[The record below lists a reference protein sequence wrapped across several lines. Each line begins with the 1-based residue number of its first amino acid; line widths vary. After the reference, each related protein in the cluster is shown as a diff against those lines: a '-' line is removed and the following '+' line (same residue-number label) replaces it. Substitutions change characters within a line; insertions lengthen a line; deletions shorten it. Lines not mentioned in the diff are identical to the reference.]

1 MGVLGVSMARVGRN
15 LVRRTHRPPVRALL
29 VLSAAVL
36 GIAIWLTAPAL
47 SVTPYAPA
55 PVDFELGDRLPA
67 DPAAVARVARRAA
80 AVRSRV
86 ISTPKRFNLVGFKW
100 RGARSADL
108 RARVRLAGKRWSR
121 WVTVPVDADHQPDRG
136 SKERNRGWTTSDPV
150 WAGEANQ
157 VQYAVAATRPVR
169 DLRLHFVNSNGTAT
183 TLDRMRSGLRR
194 AVNSAV
200 SSIGSLFG
208 ADASAQGASQPAI
221 VTRDGWGAK
230 ACPPR
235 ATPTYG
241 EVKLAFVH
249 HTVTANDYT
258 PDQSAAM
265 VLGICRYHRNS
276 NGWNDI
282 GYDFLVDKYGQ
293 IFEGRAGGID
303 RAVIGAQA
311 QGYNT
316 QSTGISNL
324 GTFSTTGQTDAGL
337 AALAHLLSWK
347 LAIHGVAPQS
357 KVTVTSAGGATNRYP
372 AGRLVT
378 FDAIA
383 GHRDADKTA
392 CPGDGLYGQ
401 LPQLRGMVSADTR
414 PPSALEMSTE
424 RRNIPYGRKVRLSGS
439 LKTTD
444 GSALG
449 GRQVQVQSLGAAGG
463 ARSLAKVATLV
474 DGTFADN
481 LKLSFNRM
489 LQAQFGGDAGV
500 RPSLSPPLAV
510 GVRPRV
516 TATLGAGASAQVRVG
531 DRVLV
536 TGVVRPRKHAAL
548 FIVDHRG
555 SDGAYRRIVKET
567 VRVRGGR
574 IRAARRFTKPGRYR
588 LRLGVDRDSRN
599 LSSRS
604 DPLEINVG

>member
-1 MGVLGVSMARVGRN
+1 M
-15 LVRRTHRPPVRALL
+15 RRAGPSIGWRSRRFVIRTGLL
-29 VLSAAVL
+29 SSAAVL

-47 SVTPYAPA
+47 SVAPYVPA
-55 PVDFELGDRLPA
+55 PVDFELSDRLPA
-67 DPAAVARVARRAA
+67 QPAAVARVSRRSGPAA
-80 AVRSRV
+80 TVRSRV
-86 ISTPKRFNLVGFKW
+86 LSTPKRFNLVGFKW

-121 WVTVPVDADHQPDRG
+121 WVKVPVDSDHRPDHGSTEGAD
-136 SKERNRGWTTSDPV
+136 GWTTSDPV
-150 WAGEANQ
+150 WAGEADR
-157 VQYAVAATRPVR
+157 VQYAIAAAKPVG
-169 DLRLHFVNSNGTAT
+169 DVTLHFVNSTGTAT
-183 TLDRMRSGLRR
+183 TLDRLRSGLRR
-194 AVNSAV
+194 FVNSAV
-200 SSIGSLFG
+200 TSIGSLFG
-208 ADASAQGASQPAI
+208 ADARAQGTSQPAI
-221 VTRDGWGAK
+221 VTRDQWGAK
-230 ACPPR
+230 GCPPR

-282 GYDFLVDKYGQ
+282 GYNFLVDKYGQ

-357 KVTVTSAGGATNRYP
+357 RVTVTSAGGATNRHP
-372 AGRLVT
+372 AGTPVT

-392 CPGDGLYGQ
+392 CPGDGLYAQ

-414 PPSALEMSTE
+414 PASALAMTAE

-439 LKTTD
+439 LKGAD
-444 GSALG
+444 GNSLS

-463 ARSLAKVATLV
+463 ARSLATIATLG

-481 LKLSFNRM
+481 LKLSFNRT
-489 LQAQFGGDAGV
+489 LQAQFGGDPGV
-500 RPSLSPPLAV
+500 RPSLSAPLAV

-516 TATLGAGASAQVRVG
+516 TATLGAGASAQVRAG
-531 DRVLV
+531 DRVAV
-536 TGVVRPRKHAAL
+536 TGVVRPRKHLAL
-548 FIVDHRG
+548 FIVDRRA
-555 SDGAYRRIVKET
+555 SDGTYRRVVKDA
-567 VRVRGGR
+567 VRVRRGR

-588 LRLGVDRDSRN
+588 LRLGVDRDTRN

-604 DPLEINVG
+604 DPLEITVG